1 MSNIDYE
8 RVNWENGKRT
18 PLNANNLNNMDKTI
32 SEVVNYINKVGEYI
46 LLNSEWS
53 HISSEG
59 AYTYKYFISTYIYS
73 DSDIPTCQTWGMHD
87 IETQDEITSISYI
100 KKVIVDSTGVT
111 VYASS
116 KPTVDLKLVL
126 KV

>member
-1 MSNIDYE
+1 MSNIEYE
-8 RVNWENGKRT
+8 RVNWENGTRT

-46 LLNSEWS
+46 LLNSGWTN
-53 HISSEG
+53 ISSTG
-59 AYTYKYFISTYIYS
+59 VYTYKYFISTSIYS
-73 DSDIPTCQTWGMHD
+73 DSDIPTCQPWGMHD

-111 VYASS
+111 IYASS